1 MQKKSKLLYLLTT
14 ISFFV
19 GINSYFS
26 NLIAAKL
33 STGWVYSSGFINLI
47 LEKNTGAAFSLLQ
60 NLTNFL
66 IIISVISVF
75 LMLYFIVRNIE
86 TLLMKEI
93 FCSSILLAGIL
104 GNLYERIFFGYVRDY
119 FDLAFVNF
127 PVFNVSDVLINV
139 GVFAIIIL
147 ILLTKRPIKLL

>member
-1 MQKKSKLLYLLTT
+1 MKKNSKLLYLLIT

-26 NLIAAKL
+26 NLIASNL
-33 STGWVYSSGFINLI
+33 SAGWIYSNEFINLI
-47 LEKNTGAAFSLLQ
+47 FVKNTGAAFSLLQ
-60 NLTNFL
+60 NSTNFL
-66 IIISVISVF
+66 IAISIISVF
-75 LMLYFIVRNIE
+75 LILYYIVRNIE

-127 PVFNVSDVLINV
+127 PVFNISDVLINV